1 MPHAAFPLVTIAI
14 PIFKRLEYLPHIL
27 EIVRD
32 QDYPAIELL
41 ISDNGLN
48 GERVREIAHQY
59 YPRPLKFRRNQVTVS
74 AVPHFNQLLQ
84 EASGD
89 YFVLLCDDDEISPNY
104 VSQLV
109 KRLEADPLANVAIAR
124 QELLNLDGTLT
135 RASTDR
141 LPAWLDGADFIV
153 RAWRDYEFKFEC
165 FVSVM
170 MRRSA
175 ALAVGGYPDF
185 PRGNG
190 SDNALLIK
198 LCLGRHIVFD
208 STCVF
213 RWRIHET
220 SNGWSAS
227 IHELAVATRQF
238 IDFVNHDPA
247 LRRFAQA
254 APKQWRQVKPVLLRL
269 AWQTYWYRWKGLYR
283 DRLSRGAWIK
293 AAFALPFVSEYYRQ
307 VTRVLASTARRHAL
321 ASVQRV
327 LPRPSA
333 RA

>member
-1 MPHAAFPLVTIAI
+1 MSHATLPLVTIAI

-27 EIVRD
+27 EIVRS

-48 GERVREIAHQY
+48 GDRVREIAHQH
-59 YPRPLKFRRNQVTVS
+59 YPRPLKFRQNQTTVS
-74 AVPHFNQLLQ
+74 AIPHFNQLLQ
-84 EASGD
+84 EASGK

-109 KRLEADPLANVAIAR
+109 KRLEADPLADVAIAR

-135 RASTDR
+135 HASTDR
-141 LPAWLDGADFIV
+141 LPAWLDGAEFVV
-153 RAWRDYEFKFEC
+153 RTWRDYEFKFEC

-190 SDNALLIK
+190 SDNALLAK
-198 LCLGRHIVFD
+198 LCLGRHVVF
-208 STCVF
+208 SSACVF
-213 RWRIHET
+213 RWRIHDT

-238 IDFVNHDPA
+238 IDFVNRDPA

-254 APKQWRQVKPVLLRL
+254 SPQQWRQVKPVLVRL

-283 DRLSRGAWIK
+283 TRLSRAAWIK
-293 AAFALPFVSEYYRQ
+293 AAFALPFVGPYYRR
-307 VTRVLASTARRHAL
+307 VTGVFASAARRQAR
-321 ASVQRV
+321 ASLNR
-327 LPRPSA
+327 LRLRPSV